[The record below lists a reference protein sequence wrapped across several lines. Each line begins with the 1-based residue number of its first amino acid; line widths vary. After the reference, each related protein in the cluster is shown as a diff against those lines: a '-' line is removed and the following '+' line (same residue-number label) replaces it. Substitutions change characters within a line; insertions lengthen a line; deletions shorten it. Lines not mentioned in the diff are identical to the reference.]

1 MAGAMPASTENVKPT
16 GHRGPW
22 PVAASRCAIIARPA
36 SSPAVSYLLIS
47 IVCSVLVSVLLKLM
61 QRRRIDT
68 ALGITWNYLTAA
80 ALCFVLLDPPLA
92 TLARADA
99 PQGELAL
106 LALLLPGI
114 FLALSASVR
123 AAGIVRTDIAQRM
136 SLVLSLLAAFLWFGE
151 RIDGLRIAGLVLG
164 VIAIACLVVR
174 PERGTRSD
182 GWQAWA
188 LPLLVLVGYASVD
201 VLLKRLSAS
210 GTPFAA
216 SLQLAFVAAFA
227 VMLAVQLLRAWRGH
241 VALTRAALGSGLL
254 LGVLNFANILFYV
267 KAHRALPEHPAVVFS
282 MMNIGVVLLGTL
294 AGVFGFGE
302 RLGRLN
308 LLAIP
313 LAIVA
318 IALIASGMR

>member
-1 MAGAMPASTENVKPT
+1 MPA
-16 GHRGPW
+16 
-22 PVAASRCAIIARPA
+22 ACAIIRSPSA
-36 SSPAVSYLLIS
+36 SPAVSYLLIS
-47 IVCSVLVSVLLKLM
+47 VVCSVLVSVLLKLM
-61 QRRRIDT
+61 QRRGVDT
-68 ALGITWNYLTAA
+68 AQGITWNYLAA
-80 ALCFVLLDPPLA
+80 SLLCFTLLDPPLA
-92 TLARADA
+92 ALAHAGA
-99 PQGELAL
+99 PWAELVL

-151 RIDGLRIAGLVLG
+151 QANALRIAGLVLG
-164 VIAIACLVVR
+164 VVAIACLVAR
-174 PERGTRSD
+174 PERAPRSD

-201 VLLKRLSAS
+201 VLLKRLSAA

-227 VMLAVQLLRAWRGH
+227 VMLIVQLLRAWRRRMTFTGT
-241 VALTRAALGSGLL
+241 ALATGLL
-254 LGVLNFANILFYV
+254 LGALNFANILFYV
-267 KAHRALPEHPAVVFS
+267 KAHRALPENPAVVFS
-282 MMNIGVVLLGTL
+282 MMNIGVVVLGTL
-294 AGVFGFGE
+294 VGMFGFGE

-313 LAIVA
+313 FAIVA
-318 IALIASGMR
+318 IGLIAAGMR

>member
-1 MAGAMPASTENVKPT
+1 MV
-16 GHRGPW
+16 
-22 PVAASRCAIIARPA
+22 
-36 SSPAVSYLLIS
+36 YLLIS
-47 IVCSVLVSVLLKLM
+47 VACSVLVSVLLKLM
-61 QRRRIDT
+61 QRRGIDT
-68 ALGITWNYLTAA
+68 AQGITWNYLAA
-80 ALCFVLLDPPLA
+80 SLLCFGLLDPPLA
-92 TLARADA
+92 ALGHAGT
-99 PQGELAL
+99 PWTELAL

-151 RIDGLRIAGLVLG
+151 QANALRIAGLVLG
-164 VIAIACLVVR
+164 VVAIACLVAR

-201 VLLKRLSAS
+201 VLLKRLAAA

-216 SLQLAFVAAFA
+216 SLQVAFIAAFA
-227 VMLAVQLLRAWRGH
+227 VMLLVQGLRLWRSRI
-241 VALTRAALGSGLL
+241 APTRSALGAGLL
-254 LGVLNFANILFYV
+254 LGTLNFANILFYV
-267 KAHRALPEHPAVVFS
+267 KAHRALPDHPAVVFS
-282 MMNIGVVLLGTL
+282 MMNIGVVVLGTL
-294 AGVFGFGE
+294 VGMFGFGE

-313 LAIVA
+313 LAIIA
-318 IALIASGMR
+318 IGLIAAGIH